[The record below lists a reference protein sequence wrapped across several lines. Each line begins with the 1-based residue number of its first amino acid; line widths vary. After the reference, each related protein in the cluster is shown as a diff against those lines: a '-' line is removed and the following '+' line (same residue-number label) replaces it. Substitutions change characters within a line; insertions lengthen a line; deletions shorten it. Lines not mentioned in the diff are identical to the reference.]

1 MYFCFVFV
9 LLFVFCK
16 YYAVVTQQIH
26 ASKCHIV
33 CQCMDTSY
41 CILALKHE
49 VKTVVLFLLLFII
62 QQAVLK
68 KIKWKWNKFYVFSKL
83 FTQAWLTFLFI
94 ELDNSK
100 VRRLEIQ
107 NCVYVHG
114 HPTNSHSEPGKHSWK
129 HKWYTT

>member
-1 MYFCFVFV
+1 MMIYFPFLLQGKQRNLVHKTKCIFV

-83 FTQAWLTFLFI
+83 FTQA
-94 ELDNSK
+94 
-100 VRRLEIQ
+100 
-107 NCVYVHG
+107 
-114 HPTNSHSEPGKHSWK
+114 
-129 HKWYTT
+129 